1 MNPFDD
7 YLTPSEIR
15 LINELKGK
23 NRMEQDQIIGEHEN
37 GKI

>member
-23 NRMEQDQIIGEHEN
+23 NRMEKDQIIGEYEN
-37 GKI
+37 GEI